1 MASQA
6 ELERNLKLYPWYSMA
21 LESLFWAPVF
31 ILLFASKFSIS
42 EVLLL
47 ESVYYIAV
55 VILEVPSGYVSDR
68 MGRRPTL
75 MAAAALLGL
84 SYILFFLGD
93 SFFVFALAKVLMAAG
108 FAFKSGTD
116 ASFHYDTYQ
125 SLGRTEKFGDAEAR
139 VSSMNFR
146 GAAGAALLG
155 GLAGMSNLS
164 IPFALSAIASFV
176 AMGMMSTCVEPTHSE
191 DRTKAGFSSQLG
203 DTLGRLGDR
212 SLRWLMGVAI
222 LSIILVHVPYE
233 VYQPYIDLVS
243 KDRAVSEESS
253 PLISGIHAFI
263 VMLVGSFVAAKSMNI
278 HRKLGMRKTFLCS
291 ILFQNFIILPAAFVL
306 HPSVVL
312 LMLLRNAPKGMY
324 MAPLSSEVNARI
336 PTHLRAT
343 YLSLQS
349 LAGRLGF
356 AGLLWMLSIVVGEG
370 QTSWSSVS
378 KISEFSFYLGITGWM
393 LLLLTARFVDEKPS
407 VDGNESG

>member
-93 SFFVFALAKVLMAAG
+93 SFLVFALAKVLMAAG

-125 SLGRTEKFGDAEAR
+125 SL
-139 VSSMNFR
+139 
-146 GAAGAALLG
+146 
-155 GLAGMSNLS
+155 
-164 IPFALSAIASFV
+164 
-176 AMGMMSTCVEPTHSE
+176 
-191 DRTKAGFSSQLG
+191 
-203 DTLGRLGDR
+203 
-212 SLRWLMGVAI
+212 
-222 LSIILVHVPYE
+222 
-233 VYQPYIDLVS
+233 
-243 KDRAVSEESS
+243 
-253 PLISGIHAFI
+253 
-263 VMLVGSFVAAKSMNI
+263 
-278 HRKLGMRKTFLCS
+278 
-291 ILFQNFIILPAAFVL
+291 
-306 HPSVVL
+306 VVQ
-312 LMLLRNAPKGMY
+312 K
-324 MAPLSSEVNARI
+324 SSEM
-336 PTHLRAT
+336 LR
-343 YLSLQS
+343 
-349 LAGRLGF
+349 LACL
-356 AGLLWMLSIVVGEG
+356 V
-370 QTSWSSVS
+370 
-378 KISEFSFYLGITGWM
+378 
-393 LLLLTARFVDEKPS
+393 
-407 VDGNESG
+407 

>member
-146 GAAGAALLG
+146 GALLG
-155 GLAGMSNLS
+155 HCWEDWLA
-164 IPFALSAIASFV
+164 
-176 AMGMMSTCVEPTHSE
+176 
-191 DRTKAGFSSQLG
+191 
-203 DTLGRLGDR
+203 
-212 SLRWLMGVAI
+212 
-222 LSIILVHVPYE
+222 
-233 VYQPYIDLVS
+233 
-243 KDRAVSEESS
+243 
-253 PLISGIHAFI
+253 
-263 VMLVGSFVAAKSMNI
+263 
-278 HRKLGMRKTFLCS
+278 
-291 ILFQNFIILPAAFVL
+291 
-306 HPSVVL
+306 
-312 LMLLRNAPKGMY
+312 
-324 MAPLSSEVNARI
+324 
-336 PTHLRAT
+336 
-343 YLSLQS
+343 
-349 LAGRLGF
+349 
-356 AGLLWMLSIVVGEG
+356 
-370 QTSWSSVS
+370 
-378 KISEFSFYLGITGWM
+378 
-393 LLLLTARFVDEKPS
+393 
-407 VDGNESG
+407 